1 MQNLMD
7 DPKNKVTTKNK
18 ISLPT
23 IILIVLGAVIFSIL
37 LITFFIGDESSGK
50 KNEPSQQIFTLN
62 DTVTINNSY
71 KVKIDNVSTKN
82 SIEYYSNGW
91 PVYEYPNNN
100 FLVVEFTIT
109 NIKKEEFT
117 ISEGNFTLT
126 MEGGYQYSPSYI
138 LSSKG
143 FTIAPLDTITFTIVF
158 DVVYLY
164 TEKNYN
170 LTFEDYLS
178 FTEDFLC
185 IFQLY

>member
-71 KVKIDNVSTKN
+71 KVKID
-82 SIEYYSNGW
+82 
-91 PVYEYPNNN
+91 